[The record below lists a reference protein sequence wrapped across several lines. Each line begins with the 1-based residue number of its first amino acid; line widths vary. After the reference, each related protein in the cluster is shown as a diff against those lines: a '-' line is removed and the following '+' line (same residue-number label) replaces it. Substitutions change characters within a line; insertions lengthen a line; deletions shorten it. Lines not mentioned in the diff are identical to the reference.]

1 MRKTFGRQ
9 RESFGTN
16 LTEGDA
22 CRRRKENSEDM
33 GRRRRSCQILLS
45 VTDRKKR
52 FYIVYIGGGKS
63 PAFPPRAVEFPP
75 FAQHY
80 GESSSLERIGSE
92 AFSKSGL
99 TDIFIPSRVKELG
112 AKCFWNC
119 PALSR
124 VTFGKSSS
132 LERIGPDIFLR
143 LPEIVIPQTIEELL
157 SNAGYTCKLQVE
169 TTNSSSTA

>member
-1 MRKTFGRQ
+1 MC
-9 RESFGTN
+9 S
-16 LTEGDA
+16 
-22 CRRRKENSEDM
+22 
-33 GRRRRSCQILLS
+33 
-45 VTDRKKR
+45 
-52 FYIVYIGGGKS
+52 IGGAAFSECPLSSFVICDDNFPFTVVDCLLLGKNGS
-63 PAFPPRAVEFPP
+63 VCYSCMGTLKECAIPDCVEELCDKCFYRCRSLLRVT
-75 FAQHY
+75 F
-80 GESSSLERIGSE
+80 GESSWLERIGSE